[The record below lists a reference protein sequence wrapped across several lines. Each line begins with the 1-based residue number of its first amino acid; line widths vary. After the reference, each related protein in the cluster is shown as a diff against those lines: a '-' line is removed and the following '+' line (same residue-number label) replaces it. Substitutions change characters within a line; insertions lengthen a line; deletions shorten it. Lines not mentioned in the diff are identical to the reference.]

1 MSAGARLTFC
11 AALASLLTAC
21 SLLPLATPTVWLVQ
35 AAVLVLAQ
43 SAVGAVGR
51 RIPLARPLTVALQ
64 AVVSLALLALVFVR
78 GQAVLGVLPGPSA
91 IDGLGRLLGDGV
103 RDVGQYATP
112 APVTG
117 GIRLL
122 LVGGVLLIAL
132 VVDVLAVTYRSAA
145 PAGLPLLALFSIASG
160 LDEGGGH
167 WLWFLLAAGGY
178 LLLLLAEGRDRLSRW
193 GRVFGGAARRS
204 GPPADAAGHGAVAP
218 VRTGRRIGALA
229 LGLALVVPALLPAMG
244 GGLLDAGDPD
254 GPLGHG
260 GGTITAVNPLV
271 SLQNNLNQPADR
283 EVLRYRTTSPDA
295 LSMYLRV
302 ITLDQF
308 DGTSWKASTRGVT
321 DVPGTLPS
329 PAGLSPGVQVSQVAT
344 SIAAA
349 SWYAQSYLPLPY
361 PATRVRIGGNWR
373 YEPEGRTLVGDHGQT
388 TANAQ
393 YQVASLLV
401 APTARQL
408 ADAPPAPDRIRREY
422 TRVPGSLPPEVRQTA
437 QQVTRGATNDYERAV
452 KLQNWFTLTGGF
464 TYDTRVQE
472 GSGPDAIV
480 RFLHD
485 RRGFCVHFAFTM
497 AAMARTLGIPARV
510 DVGFVPGTQQPDN
523 SWSVGLKDAHAWPE
537 LYFEGV
543 GWTRFEP
550 TPSRGSTPDYTR
562 DTSTLP
568 SGHDPAGPQQGAS
581 AAPSANPSAGTA
593 CAQGGHRADDC
604 GAVGQPAFGAPTGG
618 NGPGGGVLAGLVGVV
633 LLGALCALPMV
644 WRSRVRTARL
654 ARAEGSPGGGGLTAW
669 LERADG
675 SPGAQPGRDDG
686 APGDRVLAGWR
697 ELVDSA
703 WDYGVL
709 PNDAE
714 TPRRAA
720 DRLVRVARLD
730 DEAAAAARRLAVAVE
745 QALYAP
751 APGPVAEVAEDVRRV
766 RRALYAGADRVTR
779 LRAVLAPRSAARLG
793 WRVADRWGRVVRR
806 GREVAERAAAVVRV
820 R

>member
-1 MSAGARLTFC
+1 
-11 AALASLLTAC
+11 
-21 SLLPLATPTVWLVQ
+21 
-35 AAVLVLAQ
+35 
-43 SAVGAVGR
+43 
-51 RIPLARPLTVALQ
+51 
-64 AVVSLALLALVFVR
+64 
-78 GQAVLGVLPGPSA
+78 
-91 IDGLGRLLGDGV
+91 
-103 RDVGQYATP
+103 
-112 APVTG
+112 
-117 GIRLL
+117 
-122 LVGGVLLIAL
+122 
-132 VVDVLAVTYRSAA
+132 
-145 PAGLPLLALFSIASG
+145 
-160 LDEGGGH
+160 
-167 WLWFLLAAGGY
+167 
-178 LLLLLAEGRDRLSRW
+178 
-193 GRVFGGAARRS
+193 VFGGAARRT
-204 GPPADAAGHGAVAP
+204 GPAAGAAGRGAVAP

-229 LGLALVVPALLPAMG
+229 LGLALAVPAVLPAMG
-244 GGLLDAGDPD
+244 GGLLDAADPD

-271 SLQNNLNQPADR
+271 SLQDNLNQPSDR

-308 DGTSWKASTRGVT
+308 DGTSWKASPRGVT

-329 PAGLSPGVQVSQVAT
+329 PAGLAQGVQVSQVAT
-344 SIAAA
+344 SISAA

-361 PATRVRIGGNWR
+361 PATRVRISGNWR

-393 YQVASLLV
+393 YQAASLLV
-401 APTARQL
+401 QPTARQL
-408 ADAPPAPDRIRREY
+408 ADAPPAPERIQREY
-422 TRVPGSLPPEVRQTA
+422 TQVPSSLPSQVRQTA
-437 QQVTRGATNDYERAV
+437 EQVTRGATNNYERAV
-452 KLQNWFTLTGGF
+452 RLQNWFTLTGGF

-485 RRGFCVHFAFTM
+485 KRGFCVHFAFTM

-510 DVGFVPGTQQPDN
+510 DVGFVPGTEQPDN

-581 AAPSANPSAGTA
+581 AAPSTNPSAGRA
-593 CAQGGHRADDC
+593 CSEVGQRRADDC
-604 GAVGQPAFGAPTGG
+604 GAADQPSFTAPTGG
-618 NGPGGGVLAGLVGVV
+618 NGPGAGLLAGVAGAV
-633 LLGALCALPMV
+633 LLGVLCALPMV
-644 WRSRVRTARL
+644 WRSRLRAARL
-654 ARAEGSPGGGGLTAW
+654 GRADGSPGGGLTAW
-669 LERADG
+669 LRRTDG
-675 SPGAQPGRDDG
+675 WPVGGAHGADG
-686 APGDRVLAGWR
+686 APDGRVLAAWR

-709 PNDAE
+709 PDTAQ

-730 DEAAAAARRLAVAVE
+730 DDAARAARRLAAAVE
-745 QALYAP
+745 RTLYAP

-766 RRALYAGADRVTR
+766 RRALYAGADWFTRV
-779 LRAVLAPRSAARLG
+779 RAVLAPRSAARLG
-793 WRVADRWGRVVRR
+793 WRIADRWALAVRR
-806 GREVAERAAAVVRV
+806 GREVAGRAAAVVRA